1 MYVVVRIGVILVC
14 LLSGC
19 AATPIDSPIGIPE
32 RPYLI
37 PLTIE
42 MQVRIPVDALDLI
55 AVNQEV
61 LKNHIKR
68 LEQRIIL
75 HDESL

>member
-1 MYVVVRIGVILVC
+1 MKRALLLCLVLTTGSCATAIDVPIGV
-14 LLSGC
+14 
-19 AATPIDSPIGIPE
+19 PE

-37 PLTIE
+37 PLAIE
-42 MQVRIPVDALDLI
+42 MQVRIPIDALDII

>member
-1 MYVVVRIGVILVC
+1 MIKKLLLCPILILIG
-14 LLSGC
+14 SC
-19 AATPIDSPIGIPE
+19 AATPIDLAIGVIP
-32 RPYLI
+32 RPHLM
-37 PLTIE
+37 PLTVE
-42 MQVRIPVDALDLI
+42 MQQRIPVDALDII

-68 LEQRIIL
+68 YEQRIIL

>member
-1 MYVVVRIGVILVC
+1 MRKLLLFLLLTTGSCATDNYPIGVP
-14 LLSGC
+14 SR
-19 AATPIDSPIGIPE
+19 PI
-32 RPYLI
+32 LI
-37 PLTIE
+37 PLTAE
-42 MQVRIPVDALDLI
+42 MQQEISPDALDII
-55 AVNQEV
+55 AVNDAA